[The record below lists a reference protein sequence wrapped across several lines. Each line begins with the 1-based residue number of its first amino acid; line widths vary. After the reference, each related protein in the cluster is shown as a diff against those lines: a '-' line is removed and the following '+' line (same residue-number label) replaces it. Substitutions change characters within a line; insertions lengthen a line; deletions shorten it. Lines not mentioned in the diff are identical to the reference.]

1 MLLYFKT
8 ILRDN
13 CYRWLKQSRYIK
25 QKCLSVCPSRL
36 DGDGRGGGE
45 GGQEGG
51 GNGEGGFHRWNAW
64 VEILF
69 PSNARSP
76 S

>member
-1 MLLYFKT
+1 MILLRCENPRSLGSNDTNT
-8 ILRDN
+8 IVLPFI
-13 CYRWLKQSRYIK
+13 YPIK
-25 QKCLSVCPSRL
+25 
-36 DGDGRGGGE
+36 GGE

-51 GNGEGGFHRWNAW
+51 RGGGNGEEGFHKWNAW

-69 PSNARSP
+69 PSNAGSP

>member
-1 MLLYFKT
+1 MLS
-8 ILRDN
+8 I
-13 CYRWLKQSRYIK
+13 YIK
-25 QKCLSVCPSRL
+25 QKCLFVCL
-36 DGDGRGGGE
+36 FITFGAGGEGALPRE

-51 GNGEGGFHRWNAW
+51 GNEEEGFHRWNAW

-69 PSNARSP
+69 PSNTGSP

>member
-1 MLLYFKT
+1 M
-8 ILRDN
+8 
-13 CYRWLKQSRYIK
+13 
-25 QKCLSVCPSRL
+25 SVRHVWR
-36 DGDGRGGGE
+36 GAGRVDGE

-64 VEILF
+64 VEIFFL
-69 PSNARSP
+69 SNAGSL